1 MNMMSSHNKMSSSAH
16 SKASRVATTALL
28 ATLALI
34 FSYVEAIIPIPIAVP
49 GVKLGIANLAVLIAL
64 YRFDFRYALS
74 INLIRIIVSGLLFN
88 GLFGAL
94 YAMSGGILSLLV
106 MWILK
111 KTNLFSIVGVSM
123 AGGVAHNMGQILVAS
138 ILVSDLRMFM
148 YLPVLMF
155 SGIISGIIIGII
167 AYYVQ
172 RSLNVNR
179 GASQI

>member
-1 MNMMSSHNKMSSSAH
+1 MSSRNKVSPSTH
-16 SKASRVATTALL
+16 SKSSRIAITALL
-28 ATLALI
+28 AALALI
-34 FSYVEAIIPIPIAVP
+34 FSYVEAIIPMPIAVP

-74 INLIRIIVSGLLFN
+74 VNLIRIIVSGLLFN

-94 YAMSGGILSLLV
+94 YAMSGGIL
-106 MWILK
+106 
-111 KTNLFSIVGVSM
+111 
-123 AGGVAHNMGQILVAS
+123 GVAHNMGQILVAS
-138 ILVSDLRMFM
+138 LLVSDLRMFM

-172 RSLNVNR
+172 RSLDANK

>member
-1 MNMMSSHNKMSSSAH
+1 MSSHNKMSSRAH
-16 SKASRVATTALL
+16 SRSSRIATTALL
-28 ATLALI
+28 AALALI
-34 FSYVEAIIPIPIAVP
+34 FSYVEAIIPMPIAVP

-94 YAMSGGILSLLV
+94 YAMSGGVLSLIV
-106 MWILK
+106 MWLLK

-138 ILVSDLRMFM
+138 LLVSDLRMFM

-155 SGIISGIIIGII
+155 SGIISGIIIGVI

-172 RSLNVNR
+172 RSLNANK